1 MKGVGLVVKNLKET
15 FNSFGSTAIRV
26 IENLI
31 KIIQDPQLRGGLNF
45 LIGILKKIIEV
56 SNAVTKVSSTLR
68 KDKNIPPGVNPKDS
82 GLPEMTDQASA
93 LQSVFNNLSN
103 AFQNFVK
110 TGKLSFKELMRSILA
125 DLLKLFMNNLFKQ
138 LFSGMM
144 GGGGGGG
151 GFLSGLFA
159 MAGGGSVPIAGG
171 NGSGKTLFSSGFG

>member
-1 MKGVGLVVKNLKET
+1 
-15 FNSFGSTAIRV
+15 
-26 IENLI
+26 
-31 KIIQDPQLRGGLNF
+31 
-45 LIGILKKIIEV
+45 
-56 SNAVTKVSSTLR
+56 
-68 KDKNIPPGVNPKDS
+68 
-82 GLPEMTDQASA
+82 MTDQASA

-151 GFLSGLFA
+151 GFLSGLFG